1 MISPL
6 AYVDKEARIGANVT
20 IHPFAYI
27 DKNVEIGDNCTIMPY
42 ASILSGTRM
51 GTDNIIYQGAIIGAT
66 PQDFKFKGE
75 DTLLKIGNHNTIR
88 EKVILNRGTNTTD
101 CTIIG
106 DGNFLL
112 EGVHLAHDTH
122 LGSHCVLGNGAKTA
136 GNCIIDDKAI
146 LGSEVIVKHGCR
158 IGSWALLRDGCRANK
173 DVPPYIV
180 AAHNPISYYGINALI
195 LAKEGH
201 LTENVIFHNYHSP
214 SISFIISIKCPK
226 FPLPANLSIR
236 YQSGK
241 CPAKNQRYYSSQ
253 SGNHLPGRFYRTI

>member
-1 MISPL
+1 M
-6 AYVDKEARIGANVT
+6 
-20 IHPFAYI
+20 
-27 DKNVEIGDNCTIMPY
+27 
-42 ASILSGTRM
+42 
-51 GTDNIIYQGAIIGAT
+51 
-66 PQDFKFKGE
+66 
-75 DTLLKIGNHNTIR
+75 
-88 EKVILNRGTNTTD
+88 ILNRGTNTTD

-201 LTENVIFHNYHSP
+201 LTENVIDNMAKCYRQIYQCGTSLENALRRIKDIIPLSP
-214 SISFIISIKCPK
+214 EITYLVDFIE
-226 FPLPANLSIR
+226 
-236 YQSGK
+236 QSKKGII
-241 CPAKNQRYYSSQ
+241 
-253 SGNHLPGRFYRTI
+253 GTTM